1 MEFIGYRLRPGNSNI
16 VREVG
21 VRTQQPTTLRSF
33 AIGFKMHH
41 LAGSVHTGIGAA
53 GANNVDGFVGNTTER
68 GFYVF
73 LNTVAGALPLP
84 AVIRGSVV
92 LDA

>member
-1 MEFIGYRLRPGNSNI
+1 MKLIGYRLRPGNSDI
-16 VREVG
+16 VREIG
-21 VRTQQPTTLRSF
+21 VRTQQPTTLGPF
-33 AIGFKMHH
+33 AIGLKMHH

-53 GANNVDGFVGNTTER
+53 GANYFDGFVSNATER

-73 LNTVAGALPLP
+73 LNTVACALPLP

>member
-1 MEFIGYRLRPGNSNI
+1 MELVCYRLRPANRDI
-16 VREVG
+16 VRQIG
-21 VRTQQPTTLRSF
+21 VRAQQPTPLGSF
-33 AIGFKMHH
+33 AIGIKVHH

-53 GANNVDGFVGNTTER
+53 GANNFDGFVSNATER
-68 GFYVF
+68 GLYVF
-73 LNTVAGALPLP
+73 LNTVACALPLP